1 MATESERGGARNEPA
16 LDREEVARLAYSYW
30 ERRGRPHGG
39 HEEDW
44 LRAEAELR
52 RRRSLAGDRIVVG
65 VFNSIDD
72 AQRAVEQL
80 EADGFSRDEISFIA
94 NKAGASRRAQ
104 MDAAGEDADSDIA
117 ADAGIGAALGGVGG
131 LLLSFSGL
139 IPGVG
144 PVFAAGPII
153 AALGGAGVGAA
164 AGGIVGA
171 LTETGV
177 PEDAARYYAEGVRRG
192 DALIAVRAEGARANQ
207 AAKILDHA
215 GAIDIDDRISTWR
228 SRGWTGFDPKAAPL
242 SADEL
247 RREREFYAAA
257 QEQGREWARRS
268 HANASAGLAAA
279 EARNARKDA
288 ARTSREAEDVIGGRR
303 RDSGRRDPRARS
315 ADSDALAGAARIYM
329 RSRSSQQQE

>member
-1 MATESERGGARNEPA
+1 MRMATESERDGARKEPA

-30 ERRGRPHGG
+30 EQRGRPQGG

-52 RRRSLAGDRIVVG
+52 RRRSLADDRIVVG

-72 AQRAVEQL
+72 AQRAFEKL
-80 EADGFSRDEISFIA
+80 EAGGFSRDEISFIA

-104 MDAAGEDADSDIA
+104 MDAAGEDTESDIA
-117 ADAGIGAALGGVGG
+117 ADAGIGAAIGGVGG
-131 LLLSFSGL
+131 LLLSFAGL

-153 AALGGAGVGAA
+153 AALGGAGIGAA

-177 PEDAARYYAEGVRRG
+177 PEDAARHYAEGVRRG

-207 AAKILDHA
+207 AARILDLA

-228 SRGWTGFDPKAAPL
+228 SRGWAGFDPNAAPL

-247 RREREFYAAA
+247 LREREYYAAA

-268 HANASAGLAAA
+268 DAKASAGLAAA

-288 ARTSREAEDVIGGRR
+288 ARTSREAEEAIGAGR
-303 RDSGRRDPRARS
+303 RDSGRRDPRPRS
-315 ADSDALAGAARIYM
+315 ADSDQPAGAARIYE
-329 RSRSSQQQE
+329 RSSQQQE